1 MGGLRIKEKWM
12 GKSLLVVESPTKMK
26 TLSKYLGKDFIIKAT
41 YGHIKD
47 LPKSTLGVDVEE
59 GFKPHFHIL
68 KGKSKVVDEIKK
80 AGKDAERILIGSDPD
95 REGEAIAFHVAEVIG
110 KDDRIE
116 RVLFH
121 EITKK
126 GVLDA
131 MKSPI
136 KLDPAKYNA
145 QKARRILDRLV
156 GYKISP
162 LLWERVSYG
171 LSAGRVQSVALRLV
185 CDREAEIESFV
196 REEYWVVDVVLELP
210 SGATFTATLERRVA
224 GADSKA
230 LSEGKG
236 TEKFRI
242 TSGDE
247 AAAIKAYIAD
257 KDFIVTKV
265 ELKEKNISP
274 QPAFITSRLQQE
286 ASRMLRFSPKR
297 TMMLAQKLY
306 EGIDIGEEGP
316 VGLITYMRTD
326 SVRVSMEAIGE
337 AREYIKKGFPDNYLL
352 EKPNFFKNRKTA
364 QDAHEAIRPTSV
376 FFTPEKVKPHLDK
389 ELFALYDLIW
399 KRFVSSQM
407 TQKRV
412 ETKTVGVSAGD
423 YVFMARGTTV
433 LFDGFTKIYEEIGE
447 DEETEATL
455 PEVKKGQKAALR
467 DTTLEQRFT
476 NPPPRYS
483 EASLIRTLEGK
494 GIGRPST
501 YATIV
506 STVQDRDYVT
516 KEKGRLM
523 PTPLGRTVNKLLS
536 EFFPTV
542 LDVGFTARMEV
553 RLDEIEDGK
562 KDWIKSLE
570 KFNSSFEGELQSA
583 QKQMKS
589 LKKEE
594 KETDIEC
601 DKCGKNMLLRW
612 GKSGEYLVCSGKP
625 ECKNKKNVK
634 VEADGK
640 ITIIESEAKG
650 ICPECGGK
658 LVEKKGRFGRFL
670 ACSNYPECKHTQAY
684 SLGFGCPAEGCPGKL
699 VEKTS
704 KKKKKFI
711 SCSEYPK
718 CSFATNREP
727 AEGECP
733 SCGAPTLFSFKK
745 NLFCLRKD
753 CGWKSQ

>member
-1 MGGLRIKEKWM
+1 M

-26 TLSKYLGKDFIIKAT
+26 TLSRYLGKDFVIKAT

-47 LPKSTLGVDVEE
+47 LPKSKLGVDVDE

-110 KDDRIE
+110 KQDNIE

-131 MKSPI
+131 MKAPL
-136 KLDPAKYNA
+136 KLDIAKYNA

-185 CDREAEIESFV
+185 CDRETEIESFV
-196 REEYWVVDVVLELP
+196 KEEYWVVDVTLELP
-210 SGATFTATLERRVA
+210 TGETFAATLDRRA
-224 GADSKA
+224 GETS
-230 LSEGKG
+230 GRKG
-236 TEKFRI
+236 QEKLKI
-242 TSGDE
+242 TSQVE
-247 AAAIKAYIAD
+247 AEEIKRYVAD
-257 KDFIVTKV
+257 KEFVVVKI
-265 ELKEKNISP
+265 EHREKNISP

-286 ASRMLRFSPKR
+286 ASRMLRMSPRR
-297 TMMLAQKLY
+297 TMMLAQRLY
-306 EGIDIGEEGP
+306 EGVDIGEEGS

-326 SVRVSMEAIGE
+326 SVRVSMEAIAE
-337 AREYIKKGFPDNYLL
+337 ARRFVKDGYSEQYLP
-352 EKPNFFKNRKTA
+352 EKPNFFKNKKTA

-376 FFTPEKVKPHLDK
+376 FYTQDKVRPYLDK

-407 TQKRV
+407 TQKRI
-412 ETKTVGVSAGD
+412 ETKVVDVTAGD
-423 YVFMARGTTV
+423 YIFVARGNTV
-433 LFDGFTKIYEEIGE
+433 LFDGFTKIYEEVGE
-447 DEETEATL
+447 DDEAVASL
-455 PEVKKGQKAALR
+455 PDVKKNMVLIHK
-467 DTTLEQRFT
+467 DTLMEQRFT

-483 EASLIRTLEGK
+483 EATLIRTLESK

-506 STVQDRDYVT
+506 STVQERDYVI
-516 KEKGRLM
+516 KEKGRLV

-542 LDVGFTARMEV
+542 LDVGFTAKMEV
-553 RLDEIEDGK
+553 RLDEIEGGK
-562 KDWIKSLE
+562 KDWVKSLE
-570 KFNSSFEGELQSA
+570 KFNSSFEGELLSA
-583 QKQMKS
+583 QQQMKS

-594 KETDIEC
+594 KETDIIC
-601 DKCGKNMLLRW
+601 DKCGEKMLLRW

-625 ECKNKKNVK
+625 ECKNKKNVRT
-634 VEADGK
+634 EADGK
-640 ITIIESEAKG
+640 ITIVESVAHG
-650 ICPECGGK
+650 TCPACGGK
-658 LVEKKGRFGRFL
+658 LIEKKGRFGRFL
-670 ACSNYPECKHTQAY
+670 ACSNYPECKHTQAF
-684 SLGFGCPAEGCPGKL
+684 SLGFACPMEGCPGKL

-718 CSFATNREP
+718 CSFATNKEP

-733 SCGAPTLFSFKK
+733 ACGAPTLFSFRK
-745 NLFCLRKD
+745 NLYCLRKD
-753 CGWKSQ
+753 CGWKSR

>member
-1 MGGLRIKEKWM
+1 MV
-12 GKSLLVVESPTKMK
+12 KSLLIVESPTKMK
-26 TLSKYLGKDFIIKAT
+26 TLSKFLGKDFIIKAT

-47 LPKSTLGVDVEE
+47 LPKSKLGVDIDE
-59 GFKPHFHIL
+59 GFKPHFHVL

-80 AGKDAERILIGSDPD
+80 AGKEAERILIGSDPD
-95 REGEAIAFHVAEVIG
+95 REGEAIAFHVAEVLG
-110 KDDRIE
+110 KEDRIE

-126 GVLDA
+126 GVLEA
-131 MKSPI
+131 MKAPS
-136 KLDPAKYNA
+136 KLDMAKYNA

-185 CDREAEIESFV
+185 CDREAEIEGFA
-196 REEYWVVDVVLELP
+196 REEYWVVDVLLALP
-210 SGATFTATLERRVA
+210 TGETFTATLERKGAEKIKVPSGEQA
-224 GADSKA
+224 GQIKSHIA
-230 LSEGKG
+230 GKDL
-236 TEKFRI
+236 T
-242 TSGDE
+242 
-247 AAAIKAYIAD
+247 
-257 KDFIVTKV
+257 VTKV
-265 ELKEKNISP
+265 EIKEKNISP

-316 VGLITYMRTD
+316 TGLITYMRTD
-326 SVRVSMEAIGE
+326 SVRISMEAIGE
-337 AREYIKKGFPDNYLL
+337 AREFIKNGFGDKYLPV
-352 EKPNFFKNRKTA
+352 KPNFFKNKKTA
-364 QDAHEAIRPTSV
+364 QDAHEAIRPASV
-376 FFTPEKVKPHLDK
+376 SFTPEKVKPYLDK

-412 ETKTVGVSAGD
+412 ETKTVDVTAGD
-423 YVFMARGTTV
+423 YVFVARGTDV
-433 LFDGFTKIYEEIGE
+433 LFDGFTRIYEEVGE
-447 DEETEATL
+447 DEQAGSSL
-455 PEVKKGQKAALR
+455 PQITRGQGVDLK
-467 DTTLEQRFT
+467 DTIMEQRFT
-476 NPPPRYS
+476 NPPPRFS

-506 STVQDRDYVT
+506 STVQERDYVG
-516 KEKGRLM
+516 KEKGRLV

-536 EFFPTV
+536 EFFPMI
-542 LDVGFTARMEV
+542 LDVGFTAKMEV

-570 KFNSSFEGELQSA
+570 KFNSAFEGELQSA
-583 QKQMKS
+583 QQQMKS

-594 KETDIEC
+594 KETDIDC
-601 DKCGKNMLLRW
+601 DKCGKKMLLRW

-634 VEADGK
+634 VGSDGK
-640 ITIIESEAKG
+640 ITIVESEAKG
-650 ICPECGGK
+650 TCPQCQGK
-658 LVEKKGRFGRFL
+658 LIEKKGRFGRFL

-684 SLGFGCPAEGCPGKL
+684 SLGYLCPVEGCSGKL

-704 KKKKKFI
+704 KKKKKFT

-727 AEGECP
+727 AEGPCP
-733 SCGAPTLFSFKK
+733 VCGAPTLFAFRKT
-745 NLFCLRKD
+745 LFCLRKD
-753 CGWKSQ
+753 CGWKSRS

>member
-1 MGGLRIKEKWM
+1 M

-26 TLSKYLGKDFIIKAT
+26 TLSKYLGKDFVIKAT

-68 KGKSKVVDEIKK
+68 KGKSKVVDEIRK
-80 AGKDAERILIGSDPD
+80 AGKEAERILIGSDPD

-131 MKSPI
+131 MRSPI
-136 KLDPAKYNA
+136 KLDTAKYNA

-185 CDREAEIESFV
+185 CDREAEIEGFV

-210 SGATFTATLERRVA
+210 SGETFTATLERK
-224 GADSKA
+224 G
-230 LSEGKG
+230 SEKIKIRSQ
-236 TEKFRI
+236 E
-242 TSGDE
+242 E
-247 AAAIKAYIAD
+247 AAAVKTYIAD
-257 KDFIVTKV
+257 KELAVTKV
-265 ELKEKNISP
+265 EHKEKSISP

-286 ASRMLRFSPKR
+286 ASRMLRLSPKR
-297 TMMLAQKLY
+297 TMMLAQRLY
-306 EGIDIGEEGP
+306 EGIDIGEDGP

-326 SVRVSMEAIGE
+326 SVRVSMEAIAE
-337 AREYIKKGFPDNYLL
+337 AREFVKKGFTENYLP
-352 EKPNFFKNRKTA
+352 EKPNFFKNRKSA

-376 FFTPEKVKPHLDK
+376 WFTPEKVKPYLDK

-407 TQKRV
+407 TQKKV
-412 ETKTVGVSAGD
+412 ETKTVDATAGD
-423 YVFMARGTTV
+423 YVFVARGTTV

-447 DEETEATL
+447 EEQAESTL
-455 PEVKKGQKAALR
+455 PEIKKGQKVDLK
-467 DTTLEQRFT
+467 DTVMEQRFT

-483 EASLIRTLEGK
+483 EASLIRTLESK

-516 KEKGRLM
+516 REKGRLT
-523 PTPLGRTVNKLLS
+523 PTPLGRTVNKLLA

-542 LDVGFTARMEV
+542 LDVGFTAKMEV

-562 KDWIKSLE
+562 KDWVRSLE
-570 KFNSSFEGELQSA
+570 KFNSSFEGELKSA
-583 QKQMKS
+583 QQQMKS

-594 KETDIEC
+594 KETDIVC
-601 DKCGKNMLLRW
+601 DRCGKKMLLRW

-640 ITIIESEAKG
+640 ITIVESEAKG
-650 ICPECGGK
+650 TCPVCKGK
-658 LVEKKGRFGRFL
+658 LIEKKGRFGRFL

-684 SLGFGCPAEGCPGKL
+684 SLGFGCPMEGCPGKL

-727 AEGECP
+727 AEGPCP
-733 SCGAPTLFSFKK
+733 ACGAPTLFSFRK
-745 NLFCLRKD
+745 NLFCLRKE
-753 CGWKSQ
+753 CGWKSR

>member
-1 MGGLRIKEKWM
+1 M
-12 GKSLLVVESPTKMK
+12 GKSLLIVESPTKMK

-47 LPKSTLGVDVEE
+47 LPKSKLGVDVEE

-80 AGKDAERILIGSDPD
+80 AGKEADRILIGSDPD
-95 REGEAIAFHVAEVIG
+95 REGEAIAFHVAEVLG
-110 KDDRIE
+110 KEDRIE

-121 EITKK
+121 EITKR

-131 MKSPI
+131 MKSPSR
-136 KLDPAKYNA
+136 LDPAKYDA

-185 CDREAEIESFV
+185 CDREAEIEGFV
-196 REEYWVVDVVLELP
+196 REEYWVVDAILALP
-210 SGATFTATLERRVA
+210 TGETFTATLERK
-224 GADSKA
+224 GADKI
-230 LSEGKG
+230 KI
-236 TEKFRI
+236 R
-242 TSGDE
+242 SGEE
-247 AAAIKAYIAD
+247 AASIKDYIAGR
-257 KDFIVTKV
+257 DFIVTRV
-265 ELKEKNISP
+265 ETKGKNISP

-297 TMMLAQKLY
+297 TMMLAQRLY

-326 SVRVSMEAIGE
+326 SVRVSMEAVGE
-337 AREYIKKGFPDNYLL
+337 AREFIKKSFGDQYIPA
-352 EKPNFFKNRKTA
+352 KPNFYRNKKSA

-376 FFTPEKVKPHLDK
+376 LFTPEKVKPYLDK

-407 TQKRV
+407 TQKKV
-412 ETKTVGVSAGD
+412 ETKTVDASAGE
-423 YVFMARGTTV
+423 YVFVARGTDV
-433 LFDGFTKIYEEIGE
+433 LFDGFTRIYEEVGE
-447 DEETEATL
+447 DEEAESSL
-455 PEVKKGQKAALR
+455 PPVAKGWKVDLK
-467 DTTLEQRFT
+467 DTVMEQRFT
-476 NPPPRYS
+476 SPPPRFS
-483 EASLIRTLEGK
+483 EASLIRTLESK

-506 STVQDRDYVT
+506 STVQERDYVNR
-516 KEKGRLM
+516 EKGRLV

-536 EFFPTV
+536 QFFPMV
-542 LDVGFTARMEV
+542 LDVGFTAKMEA

-562 KDWIKSLE
+562 KDWARSLE
-570 KFNSSFEGELQSA
+570 KFNSAFESELQSA
-583 QKQMKS
+583 QQQMKS

-594 KETDIEC
+594 KETDIDC
-601 DKCGKNMLLRW
+601 DKCGKKMLLRW

-634 VEADGK
+634 VGSDGK
-640 ITIIESEAKG
+640 ITIVESEARG
-650 ICPECGGK
+650 ICPKCQGK
-658 LVEKKGRFGRFL
+658 LIEKKGKFGRFL

-684 SLGFGCPAEGCPGKL
+684 SLGYSCPLEGCPGKL

-704 KKKKKFI
+704 KMKKKFV

-727 AEGECP
+727 VEGQCP
-733 SCGAPTLFSFKK
+733 VCGAPTLFSFRK

-753 CGWKSQ
+753 CGWKSR

>member
-1 MGGLRIKEKWM
+1 M

-26 TLSKYLGKDFIIKAT
+26 TLSKYLGKDFVIKAT

-47 LPKSTLGVDVEE
+47 LPKSKLGVDIDE
-59 GFKPHFHIL
+59 GFNPHFHVL

-110 KDDRIE
+110 KQDRIE

-131 MKSPI
+131 MKTPL
-136 KLDPAKYNA
+136 KLDIAKYNA

-185 CDREAEIESFV
+185 CDRETEIENFV
-196 REEYWVVDVVLELP
+196 KEEYWVVDVHLELP
-210 SGATFTATLERRVA
+210 SGETFTATLDRRA
-224 GADSKA
+224 GDAAGGRGSDKW
-230 LSEGKG
+230 KV
-236 TEKFRI
+236 
-242 TSGDE
+242 TSRDE
-247 AAAIKAYIAD
+247 AEEVKRNIDGKEFVVVRI
-257 KDFIVTKV
+257 
-265 ELKEKNISP
+265 EHKEKNISP

-286 ASRMLRFSPKR
+286 ASRMLRMSPKR
-297 TMMLAQKLY
+297 TMMLAQRLY
-306 EGIDIGEEGP
+306 EGVDIGEEGS

-326 SVRVSMEAIGE
+326 SVRVSMEAVAE
-337 AREYIKKGFPDNYLL
+337 AREFIRNGYAGQYLP

-376 FFTPEKVKPHLDK
+376 LYTPDKVKPYLDK

-407 TQKRV
+407 TQKKI
-412 ETKTVGVSAGD
+412 ETKVVDITAGD
-423 YVFMARGTTV
+423 YVFVARGTTV
-433 LFDGFTKIYEEIGE
+433 LFDGFTKIYEEVGE
-447 DEETEATL
+447 DDEAVASL
-455 PEVKKGQKAALR
+455 PDVKKNQALMHKN
-467 DTTLEQRFT
+467 TVMEQRFT

-483 EASLIRTLEGK
+483 EASLIRTLESK

-506 STVQDRDYVT
+506 STVQERDYVT
-516 KEKGRLM
+516 REKGRLV
-523 PTPLGRTVNKLLS
+523 PTPLGRTVNGLLS
-536 EFFPTV
+536 EFFPIV
-542 LDVGFTARMEV
+542 LDVGFTAKMEV

-562 KDWIKSLE
+562 KDWIRSLE

-583 QKQMKS
+583 QQRMKS

-601 DKCGKNMLLRW
+601 DKCGKKMLLRW

-634 VEADGK
+634 TGPDGK
-640 ITIIESEAKG
+640 ITIVESIAHG
-650 ICPECGGK
+650 TCPKCGGK
-658 LVEKKGRFGRFL
+658 LIEKKGRFGRFL
-670 ACSNYPECKHTQAY
+670 ACSNYPECKHTQAF
-684 SLGFGCPAEGCPGKL
+684 SLGFACPMEGCPGKL

-718 CSFATNREP
+718 CSFATNKEP

-733 SCGAPTLFSFKK
+733 TCGAPTLFSFRKM
-745 NLFCLRKD
+745 LYCLRKD
-753 CGWKSQ
+753 CGWKSR

>member
-1 MGGLRIKEKWM
+1 M
-12 GKSLLVVESPTKMK
+12 GKSLLIVESPTKMK

-47 LPKSTLGVDVEE
+47 LPKSKLGVDVEE

-80 AGKDAERILIGSDPD
+80 AGKEADRILIGSDPD
-95 REGEAIAFHVAEVIG
+95 REGEAIAFHVAEVLG
-110 KDDRIE
+110 KEDRIE

-121 EITKK
+121 EITKR

-131 MKSPI
+131 MKSPSR
-136 KLDPAKYNA
+136 LDPAKYDA

-185 CDREAEIESFV
+185 CDREAEIEGFV
-196 REEYWVVDVVLELP
+196 REEYWVVDAILALP
-210 SGATFTATLERRVA
+210 TGETFTATLERKGADKIKIRSGEEAASIKDYVA
-224 GADSKA
+224 G
-230 LSEGKG
+230 
-236 TEKFRI
+236 R
-242 TSGDE
+242 
-247 AAAIKAYIAD
+247 
-257 KDFIVTKV
+257 DFIVTRV
-265 ELKEKNISP
+265 ETKGKNISP

-297 TMMLAQKLY
+297 TMMLAQRLY

-326 SVRVSMEAIGE
+326 SVRVSMEAVGE
-337 AREYIKKGFPDNYLL
+337 AREFIKKSFGDQYIPA
-352 EKPNFFKNRKTA
+352 KPNFYRNKKSA

-376 FFTPEKVKPHLDK
+376 LFTPEKVKPYLDK

-407 TQKRV
+407 TQKKV
-412 ETKTVGVSAGD
+412 ETKTVDASAGE
-423 YVFMARGTTV
+423 YVFVARGTDV
-433 LFDGFTKIYEEIGE
+433 LFDGFTRIYEEVGE
-447 DEETEATL
+447 DEEAESSL
-455 PEVKKGQKAALR
+455 PPVAKGWKVDLK
-467 DTTLEQRFT
+467 DTVMEQRFT
-476 NPPPRYS
+476 SPPPRFS
-483 EASLIRTLEGK
+483 EASLIRTLESK

-506 STVQDRDYVT
+506 STVQERDYVNR
-516 KEKGRLM
+516 EKGRLV

-536 EFFPTV
+536 QFFPMV
-542 LDVGFTARMEV
+542 LDVGFTAKMEA

-562 KDWIKSLE
+562 KDWARSLE
-570 KFNSSFEGELQSA
+570 KFNSAFEGELQGA
-583 QKQMKS
+583 QQQMKS

-594 KETDIEC
+594 KETDIDC
-601 DKCGKNMLLRW
+601 DKCGKKMLLRW

-634 VEADGK
+634 VGGDGK
-640 ITIIESEAKG
+640 ITIVESEARG
-650 ICPECGGK
+650 ICPKCQGK
-658 LVEKKGRFGRFL
+658 LIEKKGKFGRFL

-684 SLGFGCPAEGCPGKL
+684 SLGYSCPLEGCPGKL

-704 KKKKKFI
+704 KMKKKFV

-727 AEGECP
+727 VEGQCP
-733 SCGAPTLFSFKK
+733 VCGAPTLFSFRK

-753 CGWKSQ
+753 CGWKSR

>member
-1 MGGLRIKEKWM
+1 M

-80 AGKDAERILIGSDPD
+80 AGKEAERILIGSDPD

-131 MKSPI
+131 MRSPI
-136 KLDPAKYNA
+136 KLDTAKYNA

-185 CDREAEIESFV
+185 CDREAEIEGFV

-210 SGATFTATLERRVA
+210 SGETFTATLERK
-224 GADSKA
+224 G
-230 LSEGKG
+230 SEKIKIRSQ
-236 TEKFRI
+236 E
-242 TSGDE
+242 E
-247 AAAIKAYIAD
+247 AAAVKTYIAD
-257 KDFIVTKV
+257 KELAITKV
-265 ELKEKNISP
+265 EHKEKSISP

-286 ASRMLRFSPKR
+286 ASRMLRLSPKR
-297 TMMLAQKLY
+297 TMMLAQRLY
-306 EGIDIGEEGP
+306 EGIDIGEDGP

-326 SVRVSMEAIGE
+326 SVRVSLEAIAE
-337 AREYIKKGFPDNYLL
+337 AREFVKKGFTENYLP
-352 EKPNFFKNRKTA
+352 EKPNFFKNRKSA

-376 FFTPEKVKPHLDK
+376 WFTPEKVKPYLDK

-407 TQKRV
+407 TQKKV
-412 ETKTVGVSAGD
+412 ETKTVDATAGD
-423 YVFMARGTTV
+423 YVFVARGTTV

-447 DEETEATL
+447 EEQAESTL
-455 PEVKKGQKAALR
+455 PEIRKGQKVSLK
-467 DTTLEQRFT
+467 DTIMEQRFT

-483 EASLIRTLEGK
+483 EASLIRTLESK

-516 KEKGRLM
+516 KEKGRLT
-523 PTPLGRTVNKLLS
+523 PTPLGGTVNKLLA

-542 LDVGFTARMEV
+542 FDVGFTAKMEV

-562 KDWIKSLE
+562 KDWVRSLE
-570 KFNSSFEGELQSA
+570 KFNSSFEGELKSA
-583 QKQMKS
+583 QQQMKS

-594 KETDIEC
+594 KETDIVC
-601 DKCGKNMLLRW
+601 DRCGKKMLLRW

-640 ITIIESEAKG
+640 ITIVESEAKG
-650 ICPECGGK
+650 ICPVCKGN
-658 LVEKKGRFGRFL
+658 LIEKKGRFGRFL

-684 SLGFGCPAEGCPGKL
+684 SLGFGCPMEGCPGKL

-727 AEGECP
+727 AEGPCP
-733 SCGAPTLFSFKK
+733 ACGAPTLFSFRK
-745 NLFCLRKD
+745 NLFCLRKE
-753 CGWKSQ
+753 CGWKSR

>member
-1 MGGLRIKEKWM
+1 M
-12 GKSLLVVESPTKMK
+12 GKSLLIVESPTKMK

-47 LPKSTLGVDVEE
+47 LPKSKLGVDVEE

-80 AGKDAERILIGSDPD
+80 AGKEADRILIGSDPD
-95 REGEAIAFHVAEVIG
+95 REGEAIAFHVAEVLG
-110 KDDRIE
+110 KEDRIE

-121 EITKK
+121 EITKR

-131 MKSPI
+131 MKSPSR
-136 KLDPAKYNA
+136 LDPAKYDA

-185 CDREAEIESFV
+185 CDREAEIEGFV
-196 REEYWVVDVVLELP
+196 REEYWVVDAILALP
-210 SGATFTATLERRVA
+210 TGETFTATLERKGADKIKIRSGEEAASIKDYVA
-224 GADSKA
+224 GRA
-230 LSEGKG
+230 
-236 TEKFRI
+236 
-242 TSGDE
+242 
-247 AAAIKAYIAD
+247 
-257 KDFIVTKV
+257 FIVTRV
-265 ELKEKNISP
+265 ETKGKNISP

-297 TMMLAQKLY
+297 TMMLAQRLY

-326 SVRVSMEAIGE
+326 SVRVSMEAVGE
-337 AREYIKKGFPDNYLL
+337 AREFIKKSFGDQYIPA
-352 EKPNFFKNRKTA
+352 KPNFYRNKKSA

-376 FFTPEKVKPHLDK
+376 LFTPEKVKPYLDK

-407 TQKRV
+407 TQKKV
-412 ETKTVGVSAGD
+412 ETKTVDASAGE
-423 YVFMARGTTV
+423 YVFVARGTDV
-433 LFDGFTKIYEEIGE
+433 LFDGFTRIYEEVGE
-447 DEETEATL
+447 DEEAESSL
-455 PEVKKGQKAALR
+455 PPVAKGWKVDLK
-467 DTTLEQRFT
+467 DTVMEQRFT
-476 NPPPRYS
+476 SPPPRFS
-483 EASLIRTLEGK
+483 EASLIRTLESK

-506 STVQDRDYVT
+506 STVQERDYVNR
-516 KEKGRLM
+516 EKGRLV

-536 EFFPTV
+536 QFFPMV
-542 LDVGFTARMEV
+542 LDVGFTAKMEA

-562 KDWIKSLE
+562 KDWARSLE
-570 KFNSSFEGELQSA
+570 KFNSAFEGELQGA
-583 QKQMKS
+583 QQQMKS

-594 KETDIEC
+594 KETDIDC
-601 DKCGKNMLLRW
+601 DKCGKKMLLRW

-634 VEADGK
+634 VGGDGK
-640 ITIIESEAKG
+640 ITIVESEARG
-650 ICPECGGK
+650 ICPKCQGK
-658 LVEKKGRFGRFL
+658 LIEKKGKFGRFL

-684 SLGFGCPAEGCPGKL
+684 SLGYSCPLEGCPGKL

-704 KKKKKFI
+704 KMKKKFV

-727 AEGECP
+727 VEGQCP
-733 SCGAPTLFSFKK
+733 VCGAPTLFSFRK

-753 CGWKSQ
+753 CGWKSR

>member
-1 MGGLRIKEKWM
+1 M

-26 TLSKYLGKDFIIKAT
+26 TLSKYLGKDFVIKAT

-59 GFKPHFHIL
+59 GFNPHFHIL

-131 MKSPI
+131 MRSPI
-136 KLDPAKYNA
+136 KLDTAKYNA

-185 CDREAEIESFV
+185 CDREAEIEAFV
-196 REEYWVVDVVLELP
+196 REEYWVVDVTLELP
-210 SGATFTATLERRVA
+210 SGETFTATLERK
-224 GADSKA
+224 G
-230 LSEGKG
+230 SEKIKIRSQ
-236 TEKFRI
+236 E
-242 TSGDE
+242 E
-247 AAAIKAYIAD
+247 AAAVKTYIAD
-257 KDFIVTKV
+257 KELAVTKV
-265 ELKEKNISP
+265 EHKEKSISP

-297 TMMLAQKLY
+297 TMMLAQRLY
-306 EGIDIGEEGP
+306 EGIDIGEDGP

-326 SVRVSMEAIGE
+326 SVRVSMEAIAE
-337 AREYIKKGFPDNYLL
+337 AREFVKKGFTEKYLP
-352 EKPNFFKNRKTA
+352 EKPNFFKNRKSA

-376 FFTPEKVKPHLDK
+376 WFTPEKVKPYLDK

-407 TQKRV
+407 TQKKV
-412 ETKTVGVSAGD
+412 ETRTVDATAGD
-423 YVFMARGTTV
+423 YVFVARGTTV

-447 DEETEATL
+447 EEQTDSTL
-455 PEVKKGQKAALR
+455 PEIKKGQKVNLK
-467 DTTLEQRFT
+467 DTVMEQRFT

-483 EASLIRTLEGK
+483 EASLIRTLESK

-516 KEKGRLM
+516 KEKGRLT
-523 PTPLGRTVNKLLS
+523 PTPLGRTVNKLLA

-542 LDVGFTARMEV
+542 LDVGFTAKMEV

-562 KDWIKSLE
+562 KDWVRSLE
-570 KFNSSFEGELQSA
+570 KFNSSFEDELKSA
-583 QKQMKS
+583 QQQMKS

-594 KETDIEC
+594 KETDIIC
-601 DKCGKNMLLRW
+601 DRCGKKMLLRW

-640 ITIIESEAKG
+640 ITIVESEAKG
-650 ICPECGGK
+650 ICPVCKGK
-658 LVEKKGRFGRFL
+658 LIEKKGRFGRFL

-684 SLGFGCPAEGCPGKL
+684 SLGFGCPIEGCPGKL

-727 AEGECP
+727 AEGPCP
-733 SCGAPTLFSFKK
+733 ACGAPTLFSFRK
-745 NLFCLRKD
+745 NLFCLRKE
-753 CGWKSQ
+753 CGWKSR

>member
-1 MGGLRIKEKWM
+1 M
-12 GKSLLVVESPTKMK
+12 GKSLLIVESPTKMK

-47 LPKSTLGVDVEE
+47 LPKSKLGVDVEE
-59 GFKPHFHIL
+59 DFKPHFHIL

-80 AGKDAERILIGSDPD
+80 AGKEAERILIGSDPD
-95 REGEAIAFHVAEVIG
+95 REGEAIAFHVAEVLG
-110 KDDRIE
+110 KEDKIE

-121 EITKK
+121 EITKR
-126 GVLDA
+126 GVLEA
-131 MKSPI
+131 MRSPSR
-136 KLDPAKYNA
+136 LDPAKYDA

-185 CDREAEIESFV
+185 CDREADIEGFV
-196 REEYWVVDVVLELP
+196 REEYWVVEVVLALP
-210 SGATFTATLERRVA
+210 TGETFKATLERKD
-224 GADSKA
+224 GDKI
-230 LSEGKG
+230 
-236 TEKFRI
+236 RI
-242 TSGDE
+242 TSE
-247 AAAIKAYIAD
+247 EQAASIKDYIAG
-257 KDFIVTKV
+257 KDFVVTKV
-265 ELKEKNISP
+265 EMKGKNISP

-297 TMMLAQKLY
+297 TMMLAQRLY

-316 VGLITYMRTD
+316 TGLITYMRTD
-326 SVRVSMEAIGE
+326 SVRVSMEAVGE
-337 AREYIKKGFPDNYLL
+337 AREFIKKGFGDQYLPA
-352 EKPNFFKNRKTA
+352 KPNFYRNKKSA

-376 FFTPEKVKPHLDK
+376 MLTPEKVKPYLDK

-407 TQKRV
+407 TQKKV
-412 ETKTVGVSAGD
+412 ETKTVDVTAGY
-423 YVFMARGTTV
+423 YVFVARGTDV

-447 DEETEATL
+447 DEETHSSL
-455 PEVKKGQKAALR
+455 PPITKDQRTELKDVAM
-467 DTTLEQRFT
+467 EQRFT
-476 NPPPRYS
+476 NPPPRFS
-483 EASLIRTLEGK
+483 EASLIRTLESK

-506 STVQDRDYVT
+506 STVQDRDYVG
-516 KEKGRLM
+516 KEKGRLV

-536 EFFPTV
+536 QFFPMV
-542 LDVGFTARMEV
+542 LDVGFTAKMEA

-562 KDWIKSLE
+562 KDWIRSLE
-570 KFNSSFEGELQSA
+570 RFNSAFEGELQGA
-583 QKQMKS
+583 HQQMKS

-594 KETDIEC
+594 KETDIDC
-601 DKCGKNMLLRW
+601 DKCGKKMLLRW

-634 VEADGK
+634 VDSDGT
-640 ITIIESEAKG
+640 ITIVESEAKG
-650 ICPECGGK
+650 ICPKCQGK
-658 LVEKKGRFGRFL
+658 LIEKKGRFGRFL

-684 SLGFGCPAEGCPGKL
+684 SLGYPCPLEGCPGKL

-704 KKKKKFI
+704 KMKKKFV

-718 CSFATNREP
+718 CTFATNREP
-727 AEGECP
+727 VEGPCP
-733 SCGAPTLFSFKK
+733 VCGAPTLFSFRKS
-745 NLFCLRKD
+745 LFCLRKD
-753 CGWKSQ
+753 CGWKSRS

>member
-1 MGGLRIKEKWM
+1 M

-26 TLSKYLGKDFIIKAT
+26 TLSKYLGKDFVIKAT

-47 LPKSTLGVDVEE
+47 LPKSKLGVDVDE

-110 KDDRIE
+110 NEDRIE

-131 MKSPI
+131 MKTPI
-136 KLDPAKYNA
+136 KLDTAKYNA

-185 CDREAEIESFV
+185 CDREAEIEKFV
-196 REEYWVVDVVLELP
+196 KEEYWVVDVLVELP
-210 SGATFTATLERRVA
+210 SGETFTATLDRLGEPT
-224 GADSKA
+224 GGPK
-230 LSEGKG
+230 KP
-236 TEKFRI
+236 EKLKI
-242 TSGDE
+242 TSQAQAE
-247 AAAIKAYIAD
+247 EIKKYIAD
-257 KDFIVTKV
+257 KKFVIVKI
-265 ELKEKNISP
+265 EHKEKNISP

-286 ASRMLRFSPKR
+286 ASRMLRMSPKR
-297 TMMLAQKLY
+297 TMMLAQRLY
-306 EGIDIGEEGP
+306 EGVDIGEEGP

-326 SVRVSMEAIGE
+326 SVRVSMEAITE
-337 AREYIKKGFPDNYLL
+337 ARQFIKNGYPANYLP
-352 EKPNFFKNRKTA
+352 EKPNFFRNRKTA

-376 FFTPEKVKPHLDK
+376 FYTPDKVKPHLDK
-389 ELFALYDLIW
+389 DLFALYDLIW

-407 TQKRV
+407 TQKKIETRV
-412 ETKTVGVSAGD
+412 VDIEAGK
-423 YVFMARGTTV
+423 YIFVARGSTV
-433 LFDGFTKIYEEIGE
+433 LFDGFTRIYEEVSE
-447 DEETEATL
+447 DDEAVASL
-455 PEVKKGQKAALR
+455 PDVKKGQDLALK
-467 DTTLEQRFT
+467 DIVMEQRFT

-483 EASLIRTLEGK
+483 EASLIRTLESK

-506 STVQDRDYVT
+506 STVQERDYVT
-516 KEKGRLM
+516 KEKGRLV
-523 PTPLGRTVNKLLS
+523 PTPLGRTVNGLLS
-536 EFFPTV
+536 RFFPTV
-542 LDVGFTARMEV
+542 LDVGFTAKMEV

-562 KDWIKSLE
+562 KDWVKSLE

-583 QKQMKS
+583 QQQMKS

-594 KETDIEC
+594 KETDIVC
-601 DKCGKNMLLRW
+601 DKCGKKMLLRW

-625 ECKNKKNVK
+625 ECKNKKNVRT
-634 VEADGK
+634 EPDGK
-640 ITIIESEAKG
+640 ITIVESVAHG
-650 ICPECGGK
+650 TCPECGGK
-658 LVEKKGRFGRFL
+658 LIEKKGRFGRFL
-670 ACSNYPECKHTQAY
+670 ACSNYPECKHTQAF
-684 SLGFGCPAEGCPGKL
+684 SLGFACPMEGCKGKL

-704 KKKKKFI
+704 KKKKRFI

-718 CSFATNREP
+718 CSFATNKEP

-733 SCGAPTLFSFKK
+733 QCGAPTVFSFRK
-745 NLFCLRKD
+745 NLYCLRKD
-753 CGWKSQ
+753 CGWKSR

>member
-1 MGGLRIKEKWM
+1 M
-12 GKSLLVVESPTKMK
+12 GKSLLIVESPTKMK

-47 LPKSTLGVDVEE
+47 LPKSKLGVDVEE

-80 AGKDAERILIGSDPD
+80 AGKEADRILIGSDPD
-95 REGEAIAFHVAEVIG
+95 REGEAIAFHVAEVLG
-110 KDDRIE
+110 KEDRIE

-121 EITKK
+121 EITKR

-131 MKSPI
+131 MKSPSR
-136 KLDPAKYNA
+136 LDPAKYDA

-185 CDREAEIESFV
+185 CDREAEIEGFV
-196 REEYWVVDVVLELP
+196 REEYWVVDATLALP
-210 SGATFTATLERRVA
+210 TGETFTATLERK
-224 GADSKA
+224 GADKI
-230 LSEGKG
+230 KI
-236 TEKFRI
+236 R
-242 TSGDE
+242 SGEE
-247 AAAIKAYIAD
+247 AASIKDYIAGR
-257 KDFIVTKV
+257 DFIVTRV
-265 ELKEKNISP
+265 ETKGKNISP

-297 TMMLAQKLY
+297 TMMLAQRLY

-326 SVRVSMEAIGE
+326 SVRVSMEAVGE
-337 AREYIKKGFPDNYLL
+337 AREFIKKSFGDQYIPA
-352 EKPNFFKNRKTA
+352 KPNFYRNKKSA

-376 FFTPEKVKPHLDK
+376 LFTPEKVKPYLDK

-407 TQKRV
+407 TQKKV
-412 ETKTVGVSAGD
+412 ETKTVDASAGE
-423 YVFMARGTTV
+423 YVFVARGTDV
-433 LFDGFTKIYEEIGE
+433 LFDGFTRIYEEVGE
-447 DEETEATL
+447 DEEAESSL
-455 PEVKKGQKAALR
+455 PPVAKGWKVDLK
-467 DTTLEQRFT
+467 DTVMEQRFT
-476 NPPPRYS
+476 SPPPRFS
-483 EASLIRTLEGK
+483 EASLIRTLESK

-506 STVQDRDYVT
+506 STVQERDYVNR
-516 KEKGRLM
+516 EKGRLV

-536 EFFPTV
+536 QFFPMV
-542 LDVGFTARMEV
+542 LDVGFTAKMEA

-562 KDWIKSLE
+562 KDWARSLE
-570 KFNSSFEGELQSA
+570 KFNSAFEGELQGA
-583 QKQMKS
+583 QQQMKS

-594 KETDIEC
+594 KETDIDC
-601 DKCGKNMLLRW
+601 DKCGKKMLLRW

-634 VEADGK
+634 VGGDGK
-640 ITIIESEAKG
+640 ITIVESEARG
-650 ICPECGGK
+650 ICPKCQGK
-658 LVEKKGRFGRFL
+658 LIEKKGKFGRFL

-684 SLGFGCPAEGCPGKL
+684 SLGYSCPLEGCPGKL

-704 KKKKKFI
+704 KMKKKFV

-727 AEGECP
+727 VEGQCP
-733 SCGAPTLFSFKK
+733 VCGAPTLFSFRK

-753 CGWKSQ
+753 CGWKSR

>member
-1 MGGLRIKEKWM
+1 M
-12 GKSLLVVESPTKMK
+12 GKSLLIVESPTKMK

-47 LPKSTLGVDVEE
+47 LPKSKLGVDVEE

-80 AGKDAERILIGSDPD
+80 AGKEADRILIGSDPD
-95 REGEAIAFHVAEVIG
+95 REGEAIAFHVAEVLG
-110 KDDRIE
+110 KEDRIE

-121 EITKK
+121 EITKR

-131 MKSPI
+131 MKSPSR
-136 KLDPAKYNA
+136 LDPAKYDA

-185 CDREAEIESFV
+185 CDREAEIEGFV
-196 REEYWVVDVVLELP
+196 REEYWVVDAILALP
-210 SGATFTATLERRVA
+210 TGETFTATLERK
-224 GADSKA
+224 GADKI
-230 LSEGKG
+230 KI
-236 TEKFRI
+236 R
-242 TSGDE
+242 SGEE
-247 AAAIKAYIAD
+247 AASIKDYIAGR
-257 KDFIVTKV
+257 DFIVTRV
-265 ELKEKNISP
+265 ETKGKNISP

-297 TMMLAQKLY
+297 TMMLAQRLY

-326 SVRVSMEAIGE
+326 SVRVSMEAVGE
-337 AREYIKKGFPDNYLL
+337 AREFIKKSFGDQYIPA
-352 EKPNFFKNRKTA
+352 KPNFYRNKKSA

-376 FFTPEKVKPHLDK
+376 LFTPEKVKPYLDK

-407 TQKRV
+407 TQKKV
-412 ETKTVGVSAGD
+412 ETKTVDASAGE
-423 YVFMARGTTV
+423 YVFVARGTDV
-433 LFDGFTKIYEEIGE
+433 LFDGFTRIYEEVGE
-447 DEETEATL
+447 DEETESSL
-455 PEVKKGQKAALR
+455 PPVAKGWKVDLK
-467 DTTLEQRFT
+467 DTVMEQRFT
-476 NPPPRYS
+476 SPPPRFS
-483 EASLIRTLEGK
+483 EASLIRTLESK

-506 STVQDRDYVT
+506 STVQERDYVNR
-516 KEKGRLM
+516 EKGRLV

-536 EFFPTV
+536 QFFPMV
-542 LDVGFTARMEV
+542 LDVGFTAKMEA

-562 KDWIKSLE
+562 KDWARSLE
-570 KFNSSFEGELQSA
+570 KFNSAFEGELQSA
-583 QKQMKS
+583 QQQMKS

-594 KETDIEC
+594 KETDIDC
-601 DKCGKNMLLRW
+601 DKCGKKMLLRW

-634 VEADGK
+634 VGSDGN
-640 ITIIESEAKG
+640 ITIVESEARG
-650 ICPECGGK
+650 ICPKCQGK
-658 LVEKKGRFGRFL
+658 LIEKKGKFGRFL

-684 SLGFGCPAEGCPGKL
+684 SLGYSCPLEGCPGKL

-704 KKKKKFI
+704 KMKKKFV

-727 AEGECP
+727 VEGQCP
-733 SCGAPTLFSFKK
+733 VCGAPTLFSFRK

-753 CGWKSQ
+753 CGWKSR

>member
-1 MGGLRIKEKWM
+1 M

-26 TLSKYLGKDFIIKAT
+26 TLSKYLGKDFVIKAT

-47 LPKSTLGVDVEE
+47 LPKSKLGVDVDE
-59 GFKPHFHIL
+59 GFNPHFHIL

-110 KDDRIE
+110 KQDRIE

-131 MKSPI
+131 MKKPL
-136 KLDPAKYNA
+136 KLDIAKYNA
-145 QKARRILDRLV
+145 QKTRRILDRLV

-185 CDREAEIESFV
+185 CDREMEIEGFV
-196 REEYWVVDVVLELP
+196 KEEYWVVDAILELP
-210 SGATFTATLERRVA
+210 SGETLKATLDRRA
-224 GADSKA
+224 GEA
-230 LSEGKG
+230 LDRKNQ
-236 TEKFRI
+236 EKLKI
-242 TSGDE
+242 TSQAE
-247 AAAIKAYIAD
+247 AEAVKHDITD
-257 KDFIVTKV
+257 KEFIVV
-265 ELKEKNISP
+265 RIEHKEKNISP

-286 ASRMLRFSPKR
+286 ASSMLRMSPKR
-297 TMMLAQKLY
+297 TMMLAQRLY
-306 EGIDIGEEGP
+306 EGIDIGDEGS

-326 SVRVSMEAIGE
+326 SVRVSMEAVAE
-337 AREYIKKGFPDNYLL
+337 ARQFITNGYTEQYLP
-352 EKPNFFKNRKTA
+352 EKPNFFKNKKSA

-376 FFTPEKVKPHLDK
+376 FYTPDKVKPYLDK
-389 ELFALYDLIW
+389 ELFALYELIW

-407 TQKRV
+407 TQKKL
-412 ETKTVGVSAGD
+412 ETKVVDVAAGD
-423 YVFMARGTTV
+423 YIFVARGNTV
-433 LFDGFTKIYEEIGE
+433 LFDGFTKIYEEVGE
-447 DEETEATL
+447 DEEAVATL
-455 PEVKKGQKAALR
+455 PDVKKSQVLIHK
-467 DTTLEQRFT
+467 DTVMEQRFT

-483 EASLIRTLEGK
+483 EASLIRTLESK

-506 STVQDRDYVT
+506 STVQERDYVT
-516 KEKGRLM
+516 REKGRLM

-542 LDVGFTARMEV
+542 LDVGFTAKMEI

-562 KDWIKSLE
+562 KDWVKSLE
-570 KFNSSFEGELQSA
+570 KFNSSFEGELLSA
-583 QKQMKS
+583 QQRMKS
-589 LKKEE
+589 LKNEE
-594 KETDIEC
+594 KETDIIC
-601 DKCGKNMLLRW
+601 DKCGNTMLLRW

-625 ECKNKKNVK
+625 ECKNKKNVTTGP
-634 VEADGK
+634 DGK
-640 ITIIESEAKG
+640 ITIVESIAHG
-650 ICPECGGK
+650 ICPACGGK
-658 LVEKKGRFGRFL
+658 LIEKKGRFGRFL
-670 ACSNYPECKHTQAY
+670 ACSNYPECKHTQAF
-684 SLGFGCPAEGCPGKL
+684 SLGFVCPMEGCPGKL

-718 CSFATNREP
+718 CSFATNKEP

-733 SCGAPTLFSFKK
+733 TCGAPIMFSFRK
-745 NLFCLRKD
+745 NLYCLRKD
-753 CGWKSQ
+753 CGWKSR

>member
-1 MGGLRIKEKWM
+1 M

-47 LPKSTLGVDVEE
+47 LPKSKLGVDIEE
-59 GFKPHFHIL
+59 GFTPQFHVL

-80 AGKDAERILIGSDPD
+80 AGKEADRILIGSDPD

-110 KDDRIE
+110 KQDRIE

-131 MKSPI
+131 MAAPL
-136 KLDPAKYNA
+136 KLDTAKYNA

-162 LLWERVSYG
+162 LLWERVSFG

-185 CDREAEIESFV
+185 CDRESEIENFKK
-196 REEYWVVDVVLELP
+196 EEYWVVDIILKLE
-210 SGATFTATLERRVA
+210 SGETFKATLDR
-224 GADSKA
+224 
-230 LSEGKG
+230 KG
-236 TEKFRI
+236 LEKI
-242 TSGDE
+242 KVTSQAQAQAVKD
-247 AAAIKAYIAD
+247 YIAD
-257 KDFIVTKV
+257 KEMHVSKT

-274 QPAFITSRLQQE
+274 QPVFITSRLQQE
-286 ASRMLRFSPKR
+286 ASRVLRFSPKR

-306 EGIDIGEEGP
+306 EGIDIGEDGP

-326 SVRVSMEAIGE
+326 SVRVSMEAINE
-337 AREYIKKGFPDNYLL
+337 ARQYIRKVFPEQYLP
-352 EKPNFFKNRKTA
+352 EKPNFYKNKKSA
-364 QDAHEAIRPTSV
+364 QDAHEGIRPTSV
-376 FFTPEKVKPHLDK
+376 FFTPEKVKPFLDK

-399 KRFVSSQM
+399 KRFVTSQM
-407 TQKRV
+407 TQKRI
-412 ETKTVGVSAGD
+412 ETRTVDISAGD
-423 YVFMARGTTV
+423 YTFVARGINV
-433 LFDGFTKIYEEIGE
+433 LFDGFTRIYEEIGE
-447 DEETEATL
+447 DEEIEPIL
-455 PEVKKGQKAALR
+455 PEVRKGQKTVLT
-467 DTTLEQRFT
+467 DTLMEQRFT
-476 NPPPRYS
+476 APPPRYS
-483 EASLIRTLEGK
+483 EASLIRTLESK

-506 STVQDRDYVT
+506 STVQDRDYVA
-516 KEKGRLM
+516 KEKGRLV
-523 PTPLGRTVNKLLS
+523 PTPLGRTVNKLLA

-542 LDVGFTARMEV
+542 LDVGFTAKMEV

-570 KFNSSFEGELQSA
+570 KFNSSFESELKSA
-583 QKQMKS
+583 QQQMKS

-601 DKCGKNMLLRW
+601 DKCGKKMLLRW

-634 VEADGK
+634 IAPDGT
-640 ITIIESEAKG
+640 ITIVESEARG
-650 ICPECGGK
+650 TCPVCQGK

-670 ACSNYPECKHTQAY
+670 ACSNYPECKHTQAF
-684 SLGFGCPAEGCPGKL
+684 SLGYVCPMEGCTGKL

-718 CSFATNREP
+718 CSFATNKEP
-727 AEGECP
+727 VEGPCP
-733 SCGAPTLFSFKK
+733 ACNTPTLFSFRK
-745 NLFCLRKD
+745 NLYCLRKD
-753 CGWKSQ
+753 CGWKSR

>member
-1 MGGLRIKEKWM
+1 M

-26 TLSKYLGKDFIIKAT
+26 TLSKYLGKDFVIKAT

-80 AGKDAERILIGSDPD
+80 AGKEAERILIGSDPD

-131 MKSPI
+131 MRSPI
-136 KLDPAKYNA
+136 KLDTAKYNA

-156 GYKISP
+156 GYRISP

-185 CDREAEIESFV
+185 CDREAEIEGFV

-210 SGATFTATLERRVA
+210 SGETFTATLERK
-224 GADSKA
+224 G
-230 LSEGKG
+230 SEKIKIRSQ
-236 TEKFRI
+236 E
-242 TSGDE
+242 E
-247 AAAIKAYIAD
+247 AAAVKAYIAD
-257 KDFIVTKV
+257 KELAVTKV
-265 ELKEKNISP
+265 EHKEKSISP

-286 ASRMLRFSPKR
+286 ASRMLRLSPKR
-297 TMMLAQKLY
+297 TMMLAQRLY
-306 EGIDIGEEGP
+306 EGIDIGEDGP

-326 SVRVSMEAIGE
+326 SVRVSMEAIAE
-337 AREYIKKGFPDNYLL
+337 AREFIKKGFTENYLPG
-352 EKPNFFKNRKTA
+352 KPNFFKNRKSA

-376 FFTPEKVKPHLDK
+376 WFTPEKVKPFMDK

-407 TQKRV
+407 TQKKV
-412 ETKTVGVSAGD
+412 ETKTVDATAGD
-423 YVFMARGTTV
+423 YVFVARGTTV

-447 DEETEATL
+447 EEQTEGTL
-455 PEVKKGQKAALR
+455 PDIKKGQKVNLK
-467 DTTLEQRFT
+467 DTVMEQRFT

-483 EASLIRTLEGK
+483 EASLIRTLESK

-506 STVQDRDYVT
+506 STVQDRDYVA
-516 KEKGRLM
+516 KEKGRLT
-523 PTPLGRTVNKLLS
+523 PTPLGRTVNKLLA

-542 LDVGFTARMEV
+542 LDVGFTAKMEV

-562 KDWIKSLE
+562 KDWVRSLE
-570 KFNSSFEGELQSA
+570 KFNSSFEGELKSA
-583 QKQMKS
+583 QQQMKS

-594 KETDIEC
+594 KETDIIC
-601 DKCGKNMLLRW
+601 DRCGKKMLLRW

-640 ITIIESEAKG
+640 ITVVESEAKG
-650 ICPECGGK
+650 TCPVCKGK
-658 LVEKKGRFGRFL
+658 LIEKKGRFGRFL

-684 SLGFGCPAEGCPGKL
+684 SLGFDCPLEGCPGKL

-727 AEGECP
+727 AEGPCP
-733 SCGAPTLFSFKK
+733 ACGAPTLFSFRK
-745 NLFCLRKD
+745 NLFCLRKE